1 LDAGA
6 RVKALAQVVATLSH
20 VPGVVA
26 AMVVGATDGLIVETS
41 PVIGGAAG
49 STDPRKHT
57 AALAAYLY
65 SKVTRA
71 SDAARLGTPAFM
83 RLEAERGHIFVVGAR
98 DVVLVTI
105 VTTDANLGRVRLEMM
120 NAAREKS

>member
-1 LDAGA
+1 M
-6 RVKALAQVVATLSH
+6 KALAQVVSTLSR
-20 VPGVVA
+20 VPGVVV

-41 PVIGGAAG
+41 PVMGMAPSDA
-49 STDPRKHT
+49 DPRKPT

-65 SKVTRA
+65 SKVIRA

-83 RLEAERGHIFVVGAR
+83 RLEAERGHIFVVGAG
-98 DVVLVTI
+98 DIVLVTI

-120 NAAREKS
+120 NAAKNNS

>member
-1 LDAGA
+1 M
-6 RVKALAQVVATLSH
+6 KALAHVVASLSH
-20 VPGVVA
+20 VPGVIA

-41 PVIGGAAG
+41 PNMAGELGGAD
-49 STDPRKHT
+49 TRKHT

-105 VTTDANLGRVRLEMM
+105 VTPDANQGRVRLEMM
-120 NAAREKS
+120 NAARDKS

>member
-1 LDAGA
+1 M
-6 RVKALAQVVATLSH
+6 KAVAQVVATVSR
-20 VPGVVA
+20 VPGVMA
-26 AMVVGATDGLIVETS
+26 AMVVGASDGLIVETS
-41 PVIGGAAG
+41 PVIGGAPG
-49 STDPRKHT
+49 SADPRKHT

-83 RLEAERGHIFVVGAR
+83 RLEAEKGHICVVGAR

-105 VTTDANLGRVRLEMM
+105 VTPDANLGRVRLDMM
-120 NAAREKS
+120 NAARDNS

>member
-1 LDAGA
+1 MRA
-6 RVKALAQVVATLSH
+6 VSQVVATLSR
-20 VPGVVA
+20 VPGVVT
-26 AMVVGATDGLIVETS
+26 AMVVGANDGLIVE
-41 PVIGGAAG
+41 A
-49 STDPRKHT
+49 STVTGDTNGDPRKHT

-83 RLEAERGHIFVVGAR
+83 RLEAQRGHICVVGAR

-105 VTTDANLGRVRLEMM
+105 VTPDANLGRVRLDMIT
-120 NAAREKS
+120 AARSDA

>member
-1 LDAGA
+1 MRAF
-6 RVKALAQVVATLSH
+6 AQVVAKLSH

-26 AMVVGATDGLIVETS
+26 AMIVGATDGLIVETS
-41 PVIGGAAG
+41 PVASSTA
-49 STDPRKHT
+49 SATDPRKHT

-65 SKVTRA
+65 SKVIRA

-83 RLEAERGHIFVVGAR
+83 RLEAESGHIFVVGAG

-120 NAAREKS
+120 TAARDKS

>member
-1 LDAGA
+1 M
-6 RVKALAQVVATLSH
+6 KALAPVVANLAR
-20 VPGVVA
+20 VAGVVV
-26 AMVVGATDGLIVETS
+26 AMVVGASDGLIVETS
-41 PVIGGAAG
+41 PVMGMAPGD
-49 STDPRKHT
+49 TDPRKPT

-65 SKVTRA
+65 TKVIRA

-98 DVVLVTI
+98 DIVFVTI

-120 NAAREKS
+120 NAAKDHS

>member
-1 LDAGA
+1 MNTG
-6 RVKALAQVVATLSH
+6 LAEVVATLSH
-20 VPGVVA
+20 LPGVLA
-26 AMVVGATDGLIVETS
+26 AMIVGAADVLIIETS
-41 PVIGGAAG
+41 PLKGGTLGG
-49 STDPRKHT
+49 SDTRKHT

-83 RLEAERGHIFVVGAR
+83 RLEAEQWQICIVGAR

-105 VTTDANLGRVRLEMM
+105 VTPDANLGRVRLDMM
-120 NAAREKS
+120 QAARGTS

>member
-1 LDAGA
+1 MRG
-6 RVKALAQVVATLSH
+6 VSQVVTSLSR

-26 AMVVGATDGLIVETS
+26 AMVVGASDGLIIEASQIVGHA
-41 PVIGGAAG
+41 PGA
-49 STDPRKHT
+49 TDTRRPT

-65 SKVTRA
+65 SKVNRA

-83 RLEAERGHIFVVGAR
+83 RLEAEKGHICVVGAS

-105 VTTDANLGRVRLEMM
+105 VAPDANLGRVRLDMM
-120 NAAREKS
+120 NAAKENR

>member
-1 LDAGA
+1 M
-6 RVKALAQVVATLSH
+6 KALSQVVDALSR

-26 AMVVGATDGLIVETS
+26 AMVVGAADGLIVETS
-41 PVIGGAAG
+41 PVIGGASG
-49 STDPRKHT
+49 TDPRKPT

-105 VTTDANLGRVRLEMM
+105 VTTDANQGRVRLEMM
-120 NAAREKS
+120 NAARADS